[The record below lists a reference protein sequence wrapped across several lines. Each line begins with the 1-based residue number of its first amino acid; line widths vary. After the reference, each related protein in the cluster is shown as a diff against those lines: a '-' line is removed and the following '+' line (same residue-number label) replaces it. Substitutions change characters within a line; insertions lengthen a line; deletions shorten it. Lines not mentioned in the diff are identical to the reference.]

1 MGAVALLA
9 LLLLPALLLPALLA
23 LPRAAAAAAATALDR
38 STAHD
43 DSPLWRRDEERIA
56 ASICIPG
63 P

>member
-23 LPRAAAAAAATALDR
+23 LPRAAAAAATALDR